1 MNKRFFNQQNL
12 TRRLRLLSV
21 MCAMLLMPF
30 SAWAQTITVA
40 NILPDA
46 DGNFID
52 EAQVFITSGTV
63 TFDAGTNTLTLDNA
77 TIIPSNGNYGIQY
90 SGTEALTIS
99 LKGSNTVSCS
109 GVGIIKYSGTS
120 APTLTFTKGG
130 TEPCSLQLGTVGVDL
145 QTIGGF

>member
-21 MCAMLLMPF
+21 LFAMLLMPLG
-30 SAWAQTITVA
+30 AWAQTITVA

-52 EAQVFITSGTV
+52 EAHEFITSGTV

-77 TIIPSNGNYGIQY
+77 TIIPANGNNGIDY
-90 SGTEALTIS
+90 SGTGELKIR

-109 GVGIIKYSGTS
+109 
-120 APTLTFTKGG
+120 
-130 TEPCSLQLGTVGVDL
+130 
-145 QTIGGF
+145 